1 MLINWELPTQLIK
14 NVVTKISED
23 PNAEIFST
31 LDFIAT
37 WEIVDK
43 ESQQDFEKVRGRNW
57 RALVGKAIKKYSIES
72 GIFRQITPPHVSP
85 ARWRFNKEENK

>member
-1 MLINWELPTQLIK
+1 MLINWELPTQIIK

-57 RALVGKAIKKYSIES
+57 RALVGKAIKKYSIEYS
-72 GIFRQITPPHVSP
+72 
-85 ARWRFNKEENK
+85 N